1 MHPQKT
7 RGPKYSDVY
16 SCVPGYGNE
25 MYKNHFLNS
34 MVAAADMPSD
44 PHLEGQTCI
53 LASQPAFSC

>member
-34 MVAAADMPSD
+34 MVAAVGSWTLMRPLGNAAI
-44 PHLEGQTCI
+44 ET
-53 LASQPAFSC
+53 AFV